1 MVLLKGM
8 SLVSHTCARCGA
20 EFQGVQRQYVCP
32 ACSKTADGRGRNYDR
47 PLTPR
52 ERQVIERLAA
62 GAANKEI
69 AAVLH
74 LTEGTIKEYLY
85 SIFRKVGVT
94 SRLELALWWV
104 QHGRAIAQSEEPQ
117 DRERLVA

>member
-1 MVLLKGM
+1 MVLLKGI
-8 SLVSHTCARCGA
+8 VSHTCARCGA
-20 EFQGVQRQYVCP
+20 EFQGVHRQYVCS
-32 ACSKTADGRGRNYDR
+32 ACRKCADATGRNYDR

-69 AAVLH
+69 AALLH

-85 SIFRKVGVT
+85 GIFRKVGVT

-104 QHGRAIAQSEEPQ
+104 QQGRVSEEP
-117 DRERLVA
+117 DGPEGREKLVA

>member
-1 MVLLKGM
+1 MVFLKGV

-20 EFQGVQRQYVCP
+20 EFQGVQRQYVCS
-32 ACSKTADGRGRNYDR
+32 ACSRSADNRGRNYER

-69 AAVLH
+69 AALLH

-104 QHGRAIAQSEEPQ
+104 QHGREAAEADKPQ
-117 DRERLVA
+117 HRQLVA

>member
-1 MVLLKGM
+1 M

-20 EFQGVQRQYVCP
+20 EFQGLHRQYVCSV
-32 ACSKTADGRGRNYDR
+32 CSKGAADKGRNFNR

-69 AAVLH
+69 AALLH

-85 SIFRKVGVT
+85 SSCRKVGVT

-104 QHGRAIAQSEEPQ
+104 QHGRAAAQPEEPQ
-117 DRERLVA
+117 DREKLVA

>member
-1 MVLLKGM
+1 MVLLKGT

-20 EFQGVQRQYVCP
+20 EFQGLHRQYVCS
-32 ACSKTADGRGRNYDR
+32 ACSKCAADKGRNYDR

-69 AAVLH
+69 AALLH

-85 SIFRKVGVT
+85 GIFRKVGVT

-104 QHGRAIAQSEEPQ
+104 QHGRAAQPEEPQ
-117 DRERLVA
+117 DREELVA